1 MDIECSNMNE
11 EEEFVLFKDEA
22 IAEDSLD
29 DDEIGCETEPM
40 HLFKGNK
47 ILSVHLFS
55 INRLLKM
62 NILF

>member
-1 MDIECSNMNE
+1 MHIECSNMNE

-40 HLFKGNK
+40 HLFKGNR

-62 NILF
+62 DILF